1 MKGHQLYLLY
11 TYILR
16 DLSFKKV
23 FNALLQ
29 DLSFFQ
35 LSIFEEASLSSVLQI
50 NPGTSNKC

>member
-1 MKGHQLYLLY
+1 MKGHLLYLLY
-11 TYILR
+11 THILR

-29 DLSFFQ
+29 DLFFFQ
-35 LSIFEEASLSSVLQI
+35 LSIFEEANLSSVVQI